1 MTRALGGAFKSDVS
15 VNGSPSFIIASRR
28 SLLGAGAVSTTGT
41 VRASAP
47 GGRGIPLDPVKDSVL
62 DGTKKSAVKSRTSE

>member
-41 VRASAP
+41 VRASDP
-47 GGRGIPLDPVKDSVL
+47 GGGGIPLDPVKDSVL
-62 DGTKKSAVKSRTSE
+62 VGTKKSAVKSMMSV